1 MCEIPEENL
10 QPLLVDGCSHL
21 PLNAGDCVFYMRVD
35 EIIIGQ
41 RYNDI
46 VITGPMFKK
55 GATKYFPCKCA
66 NCGKEFEIAA
76 QFVGKNKCCKE
87 CSYKGRIRDLTG
99 NRYGR
104 LVVLSFAGRRGGK
117 TMWKCECDCGTIKDV
132 SSSSLLSGYT
142 RSCGCLHR
150 DVYST
155 WTPPNKTHGM
165 KDSAE
170 FNIWSM
176 MKNRCTNPNCNRH
189 QFYKDK
195 GIKVCDRWLGPY
207 GFIHFIED
215 MGMRPGPRYSI
226 DRIDNDGDYCPEN
239 CRWATKKEQSNN
251 QSRNLILEYNGKKN
265 TLALWCDELGLNY
278 KRTWK
283 RLKDGWSVKRAF
295 EEPLDPRFA

>member
-1 MCEIPEENL
+1 MGYSIDL
-10 QPLLVDGCSHL
+10 
-21 PLNAGDCVFYMRVD
+21 
-35 EIIIGQ
+35 
-41 RYNDI
+41 
-46 VITGPMFKK
+46 K
-55 GATKYFPCKCA
+55 GKRF
-66 NCGKEFEIAA
+66 
-76 QFVGKNKCCKE
+76 
-87 CSYKGRIRDLTG
+87 
-99 NRYGR
+99 GR
-104 LVVLSFAGRRGGK
+104 LVVLEYAGEGKGRGASK
-117 TMWKCECDCGTIKDV
+117 WRCICDCGVEKVILGK
-132 SSSSLLSGYT
+132 SLRSGVT
-142 RSCGCLHR
+142 LSCGCYHLER
-150 DVYST
+150 IT
-155 WTPPNKTHGM
+155 GKPAPNRTHGM
-165 KDSAE
+165 KDTAE

-189 QFYKDK
+189 QSYKDK

-251 QSRNLILEYNGKKN
+251 QSRNLILEYNGKTN

-283 RLKDGWSVKRAF
+283 RLKDGWNVKRAF